1 MWRLTGGSC
10 RLWRQVHVFA
20 CVGGGCVV
28 TTDTSACGAES
39 DEECGQWLE
48 AGLRRRRRLE
58 GGENNRML
66 LETDPLHTY
75 PLRPPHK

>member
-1 MWRLTGGSC
+1 MVC
-10 RLWRQVHVFA
+10 
-20 CVGGGCVV
+20 
-28 TTDTSACGAES
+28 DACGAES

-48 AGLRRRRRLE
+48 ADLRRRRRLE